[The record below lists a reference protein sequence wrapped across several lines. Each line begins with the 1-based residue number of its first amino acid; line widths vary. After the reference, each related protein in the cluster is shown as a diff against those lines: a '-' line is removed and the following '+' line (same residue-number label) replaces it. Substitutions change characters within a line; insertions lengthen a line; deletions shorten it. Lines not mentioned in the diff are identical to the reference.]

1 MLMQPDYTIN
11 DACHD
16 GFECGLI
23 YILRYCRENGI
34 RDLVD
39 LDKAKL
45 AEHLESKKP
54 WRTAEEWADLIRS
67 FKPMR

>member
-1 MLMQPDYTIN
+1 MQPDYTIN
-11 DACHD
+11 DAYHD

-34 RDLVD
+34 NELTN
-39 LDKAKL
+39 LDEVRL

-54 WRTAEEWADLIRS
+54 WRSADEWADIIS
-67 FKPMR
+67 FYKRV